1 MPDSNIIKF
10 SRANKKEILSHG
22 GTIVLFAQTNG
33 QLFPSAAPINKA
45 CRDALSWATAST
57 SFKKLTVGKSLS
69 LAFPAGVAANKII
82 IIKLDRAASRQESQR
97 AGANLA
103 QQSLTGKIFV
113 LGQGLRRIGDV
124 AFGAELRS
132 YRFDRHK
139 REGSK
144 DKKKSNR
151 FIFVV
156 HQPKLADAK
165 YQSCRSIASGITFAR
180 DLVNEPANILSTD
193 EFASRLLALRR
204 DGVDVT
210 ILDEDQLNT
219 IGMRAL
225 LAVGQGSSS
234 PSYVAIMK
242 WKGASGPPLVLAG
255 KGVVFDSG
263 GISLKPPGRMAQM
276 TMDMAGAATVAG
288 VMKTIAQRQ
297 AKTHVIG
304 IVGLVE
310 NMPSGRAQRPG
321 DVVRSLKGD
330 TVEVINTDAEGRLV
344 LADLL
349 WHAQT
354 QFSPSGIIDLAT
366 LTGAIIVALGAEF
379 AGTFSNNDKFCA
391 EFLTAAHAVGERAWR
406 MPLAKSFDRLL
417 KSTIADMKNVGGRNA
432 GAITAA
438 QFLQRFVKPSTPWI
452 HLDIAGV
459 AVNARGTDLAP
470 GGATGWGVH
479 AIDQLIRNRFED
491 P

>member
-1 MPDSNIIKF
+1 MPNTDIIKF
-10 SRANKKEILSHG
+10 SGPTKKEVLAHA
-22 GTIVLFAQTNG
+22 GTIVLFALTGG
-33 QLFPSAAPINKA
+33 QLFPAARAIDKA
-45 CRDALSWATAST
+45 CRNAVSCATASQ
-57 SFKKLTVGKSLS
+57 SFEKLAVGKSLS
-69 LAFPAGVAANKII
+69 LAFPTGVAANKII
-82 IIKLDRAASRQESQR
+82 IVKLNRAASPQELQR

-103 QQSLTGKIFV
+103 RQSLTGKVFI
-113 LGQGLRRIGDV
+113 LGQGLRRIEDV
-124 AFGAELRS
+124 AFGLELRS

-139 REGSK
+139 GKGSK
-144 DKKKSNR
+144 NKKKSHH
-151 FIFVV
+151 FTFVV
-156 HQPKLADAK
+156 RQPELTDAK
-165 YQSCRSIASGITFAR
+165 YRSYRSIASGITFAR
-180 DLVNEPANILSTD
+180 DLVNEPANVLNTD
-193 EFASRLLALRR
+193 EFASRLLALSG

-225 LAVGQGSSS
+225 LAVGQGSPS

-263 GISLKPPGRMAQM
+263 GISLKSAARMAQM

-288 VMKTIAQRQ
+288 VMKTLARRQ

-349 WHAQT
+349 WYAQM

-417 KSTIADMKNVGGRNA
+417 KSSIADMKNVGGRNA

-438 QFLQRFVKPSTPWI
+438 QFLQRFVKRSTPWI

-459 AVNARGTDLAP
+459 AVSARGTDLAP

-479 AIDQLIRNRFED
+479 VIDQLIRNRFEGQ
-491 P
+491 